1 MRIEPKTD
9 QQLREIEESNLLP
22 DGTYDF
28 EVISAVD
35 KQSKSGNDMAEI
47 KLRIDDERQHIITDY
62 LVAIDSMAYKVKH
75 FAESVG
81 LLDEYNAGH
90 MPAEQMVG
98 CVGRAK
104 IKTQAAKGE
113 YKAKNV
119 VADYVPNA
127 SAQPRAKAPADLDDE
142 IPF

>member
-9 QQLREIEESNLLP
+9 QQLREIEESSLLP
-22 DGTYDF
+22 EGVYDF
-28 EVISAVD
+28 EVISAVE
-35 KQSKSGNDMAEI
+35 KLSKTGNEMVEI
-47 KLRIDDERQHIITDY
+47 KVRVETERSYIITDF
-62 LVAIDSMAYKVKH
+62 LVAIDSMAYKIKH

-81 LLDEYNAGH
+81 LLEEYKAGH

-98 CVGRAK
+98 SVGKAK
-104 IKTQAAKGE
+104 VAIQAAKGE

-119 VADYVPNA
+119 IRDYIP
-127 SAQPRAKAPADLDDE
+127 AKNGAVTRAPADLDDE